1 MKHFLSEGDFNHD
14 EIVEVFEG
22 ASRFKENRQ
31 QRPSVDLACQSWGMI
46 FYKNSTRTRVSF
58 EVGIREL
65 GGNPLVIDQSAT
77 QIGRGESIADTA
89 RVLSR
94 YLDGLVIR
102 SHGHEV
108 VEDFARYSSIPVVN
122 ALTDFLHPCQIYAD
136 CMTILEKSS
145 SSPDPFIGL
154 KGKKLAFFGDT
165 SCNMANSW
173 ILAGALFGMD
183 IRLAGPE
190 GFKPGQRITDFCRE
204 SGLSE
209 SWRHLQDPMEAAE
222 EADVIYTDVWV
233 SMGCES
239 EKEERLRKMEPYR
252 VDSSILARA
261 KESCLFMHCMP
272 AHPGEEVSPEV
283 LDSPRAILFDQAENR
298 LHMQK
303 SILSKLSSLRAKKLS
318 S

>member
-173 ILAGALFGMD
+173 ILAGALFGME
-183 IRLAGPE
+183 IRLSGPE

-204 SGLSE
+204 RGLTE

-261 KESCLFMHCMP
+261 KDSCLFMHCMP